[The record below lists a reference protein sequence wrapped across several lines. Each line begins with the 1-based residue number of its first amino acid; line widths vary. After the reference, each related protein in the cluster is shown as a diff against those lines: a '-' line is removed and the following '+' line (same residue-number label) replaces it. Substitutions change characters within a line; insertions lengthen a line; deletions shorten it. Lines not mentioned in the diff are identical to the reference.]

1 MVQSVLHEIGGKGEH
16 GHLHRKG
23 ARTSYGEGPKQQ
35 DPEIGQML
43 GICSVLKSCRGLLT
57 ILDGN

>member
-23 ARTSYGEGPKQQ
+23 ALGHPMGKALNNRT
-35 DPEIGQML
+35 
-43 GICSVLKSCRGLLT
+43 LK
-57 ILDGN
+57 